1 MMCNINC
8 FFLKKAKGFI
18 RAFAIV
24 VLLGVLLISSGCSTT
39 QKLSDDKYEQKLSIL
54 SFNVFQEGTRFPNG
68 FEYIADNIA
77 HIQPDIVSFAEV
89 RNYNNT
95 DFIARM
101 IEALQQRGLTYYG
114 KKGLSTGVISR
125 YPIEEQF
132 FLCPWKSESDD
143 GSATRVKIR
152 IKGQEIV
159 LYALHLDWRYCSY
172 YLPRGFHSSQWIPID
187 RKVTDPEELLED
199 SRKSNRDEILRKVI
213 EDASLQKKKGAL
225 IFIAGD
231 FNEPSHLDWQHD
243 TRDLYAHHGVVVDW
257 ECSALLKEQGY
268 MDSFRQIYPDS
279 VTFPGFTYPAFDKPI
294 DLTHFEW
301 DPAKGSDNER
311 IDFIYYYPD
320 PSLIL
325 ESVSI
330 VGPVSETLNN
340 GAPLVPAE
348 RDVDFPLFIAPHNG
362 WGSDHKAVFSTF
374 RLNLSQMSRQ

>member
-1 MMCNINC
+1 MTLNFFFRILISMMCNINC

-39 QKLSDDKYEQKLSIL
+39 QKPSDDRYEQKLSIL

-320 PSLIL
+320 IAAKIMTVTPYYMPTGELKKRL
-325 ESVSI
+325 ESGDTAPASI
-330 VGPVSETLNN
+330 V
-340 GAPLVPAE
+340 
-348 RDVDFPLFIAPHNG
+348 
-362 WGSDHKAVFSTF
+362 
-374 RLNLSQMSRQ
+374 